1 MTVRNFDFN
10 RTAEISTANHLYPSC
25 LGLRSIVYPCI
36 TTSYRL
42 MPSSVNPPVLTEII
56 NVQKHGRFTGQN
68 RQEWQELFVLV

>member
-10 RTAEISTANHLYPSC
+10 RIAEISTANHLYPSC

-68 RQEWQELFVLV
+68 EREK